1 MPWTAPPAAP
11 RCPSCKTSVF
21 PAEATMAGDRRP
33 FHKQCVKCVKCRKAL
48 SPSNLNDHQ
57 NQLFC
62 NNCYGEVFMN
72 QDYSLGSYGGIV
84 TPEDI
89 KRREE
94 EERKRLEKAERAK
107 AERRC
112 PTCEMKVRIRLSNQ
126 LIILQSLFLKSGV

>member
-94 EERKRLEKAERAK
+94 EERKRLEKVERAK

-112 PTCEMKVRIRLSNQ
+112 PTCEMKVS
-126 LIILQSLFLKSGV
+126 FGF